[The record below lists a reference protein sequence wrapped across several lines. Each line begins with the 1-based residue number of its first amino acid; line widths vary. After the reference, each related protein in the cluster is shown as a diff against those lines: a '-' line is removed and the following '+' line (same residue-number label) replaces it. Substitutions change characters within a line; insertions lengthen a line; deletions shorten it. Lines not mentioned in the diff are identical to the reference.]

1 MKVKH
6 VQKDSFITSFSYFIS
21 SSVISIAML
30 LSFWASSPLF
40 RVTHDLL
47 HVLGWLV
54 VQEFLKIIHAS
65 VGSARW
71 LVSTA
76 LMLGLGG
83 WGDEGSGVVAASA
96 DVGVFMLSDSW
107 TGSSDSGVRSRSFQ
121 ILSMPVLSW
130 FLELMVFQFLR
141 QRWRF
146 LGLKAMMT
154 LWSVFL
160 IIKYQSST
168 VMTQPLMIN
177 VQKLLVYHADLLVW
191 DAERL
196 PVHKALD
203 GCHLVQQN
211 EVVVMDVE
219 VDGIEVAD

>member
-1 MKVKH
+1 MCKKEAIVKICNIIYL
-6 VQKDSFITSFSYFIS
+6 SANL
-21 SSVISIAML
+21 SSVISIARS
-30 LSFWASSPLF
+30 LSFWASLPLLW
-40 RVTHDLL
+40 VAHDLL
-47 HVLGWLV
+47 DVLGWLV
-54 VQEFLKIIHAS
+54 VEEVLELIHAS

-83 WGDEGSGVVAASA
+83 RGDERSGVVAASA
-96 DVGVFMLSDSW
+96 NVGVFVLSGSW
-107 TGSSDSGVRSRSFQ
+107 SRPSDTRARSWSFQ
-121 ILSMPVLSW
+121 ILSMPVLPW

-141 QRWRF
+141 QWWSF

-168 VMTQPLMIN
+168 IVTQPLMID
-177 VQKLLVYHADLLVW
+177 VQKLLVNHADLLVW

-196 PVHKALD
+196 PVHKTLD
-203 GCHLVQQN
+203 RCHLVQQN

-219 VDGIEVAD
+219 VYGIEVAD